1 MKVKVISRDQSEYE
15 RSTKGDIHKMQTN
28 VDPKLHPL
36 EGPRE
41 YKRALNAIKLE
52 RVFAKPFVG
61 SLDGHRD
68 GVFTMSK
75 HPTKLG
81 WLLSGACDGEVR
93 LWDLSTR
100 TCLQSTALHRG
111 FVQGICCTPSGD
123 HFISVGQDKTIRI
136 QSLAKYTTGGGGSA
150 NPSSGGGGGRIDVG
164 GGGSAGAGAGAA
176 DDSDDEEEEAVQIL
190 SKNFFTG
197 VDHHRRQDMF
207 ATSGPVV
214 DLWSMHR
221 SEPLNTF
228 SWGADTVT
236 SVKFNPV
243 EVNVLATT
251 ADDRNIALYDC
262 RAATPIRKVIMRMRT
277 NAICWNPMEAFN
289 FTCANEDHNLYT
301 FDMRNLDKA
310 KNVHKDHVSAVL
322 DIDYSPTGKQ
332 FVSGAYDRTMRIFE
346 FNGGHS
352 NEIYHT
358 KRMQRIFSVKWSS
371 DAKYVLSGSDEM
383 NIRLWKA
390 KAHEHIGTQSARQS
404 AAQKYN
410 DSLKERFK
418 YHPEVRRIAKHR
430 HVPKEVY
437 VAKREKQIM
446 EAAAKRKA
454 ANIRKTPSKKQRAE
468 GKGPAPFAKER
479 GKAVLHQVE

>member
-1 MKVKVISRDQSEYE
+1 MYADSCAAIPMTSCYYDYCCYCCSYVI
-15 RSTKGDIHKMQTN
+15 K
-28 VDPKLHPL
+28 
-36 EGPRE
+36 
-41 YKRALNAIKLE
+41 
-52 RVFAKPFVG
+52 AKPFVG

-136 QSLAKYTTGGGGSA
+136 QSLAKYTT
-150 NPSSGGGGGRIDVG
+150 GGGGRIDVG

-243 EVNVLATT
+243 EVNVLAT
-251 ADDRNIALYDC
+251 
-262 RAATPIRKVIMRMRT
+262 
-277 NAICWNPMEAFN
+277 
-289 FTCANEDHNLYT
+289 
-301 FDMRNLDKA
+301 
-310 KNVHKDHVSAVL
+310 
-322 DIDYSPTGKQ
+322 
-332 FVSGAYDRTMRIFE
+332 
-346 FNGGHS
+346 
-352 NEIYHT
+352 
-358 KRMQRIFSVKWSS
+358 SS
-371 DAKYVLSGSDEM
+371 KMG
-383 NIRLWKA
+383 
-390 KAHEHIGTQSARQS
+390 
-404 AAQKYN
+404 
-410 DSLKERFK
+410 
-418 YHPEVRRIAKHR
+418 
-430 HVPKEVY
+430 
-437 VAKREKQIM
+437 
-446 EAAAKRKA
+446 
-454 ANIRKTPSKKQRAE
+454 E
-468 GKGPAPFAKER
+468 G
-479 GKAVLHQVE
+479 